1 MMVTLGTNFD
11 RPDFKRMLTDID
23 EGKINLVITKDLSRL
38 GRDYIETGMYVEKI
52 FPSKNIRYIA
62 VNDNVDTFDKRNSNN
77 DMTPFKA
84 VINDMYAKD
93 TSNKVRSTILTKAIS
108 GECIKAFLPYGYK
121 KDTSNKNKILVDENV
136 ANNVKMIFDL
146 YKSGYSKTEIAR
158 KLNELDIETPLKY
171 KQANSNYYN
180 PNFNATYKWNSTV
193 INKILRNQIYV
204 GDLVQMQYTKVNYKI
219 KKIVKVAKDEQVV
232 IQNNHEAVIDRN
244 TFNTVQE
251 MLNKKTN
258 EWNYSNRKKHL
269 LTGLVFCKCG
279 SRVTYNKNHGK
290 ISRCICSSYKKYGN
304 KFCSNIHLK
313 EAELIDMVASSLKK
327 NISKYLKF
335 KDLKYPPLQIKYNT
349 KQELEKLLKKKEE
362 INKTISNLYE
372 DKIECTISTETF
384 KVLIAKY
391 EKQQKQLDNEIAI
404 FSKIREKVREFNP
417 KELEETMKKLLEFD
431 TINEEN
437 KSLVFKLIDKII
449 IDNDKINISYKF
461 NKKIEL

>member
-1 MMVTLGTNFD
+1 MAILGTNFD

-23 EGKINLVITKDLSRL
+23 KGKINLVITKDLSRL

-93 TSNKVRSTILTKAIS
+93 TSNKVRSTILTKAIN

-121 KDTSNKNKILVDENV
+121 KDISNKNKILVDENV
-136 ANNVKMIFDL
+136 AKNVKTIFDL
-146 YKSGYSKTEIAR
+146 YKSGYSKTEIAK

-171 KQANSNYYN
+171 KQANTNYYN
-180 PNFNATYKWNSTV
+180 PNSNATYKWNSTV

-219 KKIVKVAKDEQVV
+219 EKIVKVAKDEQVV
-232 IQNNHEAVIDRN
+232 IQNNHEAIIDRN

-251 MLNKKTN
+251 MLDRKTN
-258 EWNYSNRKKHL
+258 EWNYSNRKKHI
-269 LTGLVFCKCG
+269 LTGIVFCKCG

-304 KFCSNIHLK
+304 KFCANIHLK
-313 EAELIDMVASSLKK
+313 EAELIDIVASSLKK
-327 NISKYLKF
+327 NIKDYLNF
-335 KDLKYPPLQIKYNT
+335 KDLKYPTLQIKDNT
-349 KQELEKLLKKKEE
+349 KQELAKLSKKKEE
-362 INKTISNLYE
+362 LNKTISSLYE
-372 DKIECTISTETF
+372 DKIEGTISIETF
-384 KVLIAKY
+384 KVLISKY
-391 EKQQKQLDNEIAI
+391 EKQQKQLDSEIAM
-404 FSKIREKVREFNP
+404 FSKTKENEQEFNP
-417 KELEETMKKLLEFD
+417 KELEETMAKLLEFD

-449 IDNDKINISYKF
+449 IDDNKINISYKF
-461 NKKIEL
+461 NNIEL

>member
-1 MMVTLGTNFD
+1 MKHGN
-11 RPDFKRMLTDID
+11 
-23 EGKINLVITKDLSRL
+23 
-38 GRDYIETGMYVEKI
+38 YIEKI
-52 FPSKNIRYIA
+52 FPSKNVRYIA

-93 TSNKVRSTILTKAIS
+93 TSNKVRSTILTKAIN

-121 KDTSNKNKILVDENV
+121 KDASNKNKILVDENV

-146 YKSGYSKTEIAR
+146 YKSGYSKTEIAK
-158 KLNELDIETPLKY
+158 KLNELEIETPLKY
-171 KQANSNYYN
+171 KQANTNYYN
-180 PNFNATYKWNSTV
+180 PNANVTYKWNSTV
-193 INKILRNQIYV
+193 INKILRNKIYI

-232 IQNNHEAVIDRN
+232 IQNNHEAIIDKN

-251 MLNKKTN
+251 MLDKKTN
-258 EWNYSNRKKHL
+258 EWNYSTRKKHL

-279 SRVTYNKNHGK
+279 SRITYNKNHGK
-290 ISRCICSSYKKYGN
+290 VSRCICSSYKKYGN
-304 KFCSNIHLK
+304 KFCASIHLK
-313 EAELIDMVASSLKK
+313 ESELIDIVSISLKK
-327 NISKYLKF
+327 NINEYLNF
-335 KDLKYPPLQIKYNT
+335 KDLKYPTLQVKDNS
-349 KQELEKLLKKKEE
+349 KQELAKLSKKKKE

-372 DKIECTISTETF
+372 DKMEGNISIETF

-391 EKQQKQLDNEIAI
+391 EKQQKQLNSEISLL
-404 FSKIREKVREFNP
+404 SKEKENVEEFNP
-417 KELEETMKKLLEFD
+417 KQLVETMKNLLEFD

-449 IDNDKINISYKF
+449 IDDDKINISYKF
-461 NKKIEL
+461 NNIEL

>member
-1 MMVTLGTNFD
+1 MVTLGTNFD

-23 EGKINLVITKDLSRL
+23 KGKINLVITKDLSRL

-93 TSNKVRSTILTKAIS
+93 TSNKVRSTILTKAIN

-121 KDTSNKNKILVDENV
+121 KDISNKNKILVDENV
-136 ANNVKMIFDL
+136 AKNVKTIFDL
-146 YKSGYSKTEIAR
+146 YKSGYSKTEIAK

-171 KQANSNYYN
+171 KQANTNYYN
-180 PNFNATYKWNSTV
+180 PNSNATYKWNSTV

-219 KKIVKVAKDEQVV
+219 EKIVKVAKDEQVV
-232 IQNNHEAVIDRN
+232 IQNNHEAIIDRN

-251 MLNKKTN
+251 MLDRKTN
-258 EWNYSNRKKHL
+258 EWNYSNRKKHI
-269 LTGLVFCKCG
+269 LTGIVFCKCG

-304 KFCSNIHLK
+304 KFCANIHLK
-313 EAELIDMVASSLKK
+313 EAELIDIVASSLKK
-327 NISKYLKF
+327 NIKDYLNF
-335 KDLKYPPLQIKYNT
+335 KDLKYPTLQIKDNT
-349 KQELEKLLKKKEE
+349 KQELAKLSKKKEE
-362 INKTISNLYE
+362 LNKTISSLYE
-372 DKIECTISTETF
+372 DKIEGTISIETF
-384 KVLIAKY
+384 KVLISKY
-391 EKQQKQLDNEIAI
+391 EKQQKQLDSEIAM
-404 FSKIREKVREFNP
+404 FSKTKENEQEFNP
-417 KELEETMKKLLEFD
+417 KELEETMAKLLEFD

-449 IDNDKINISYKF
+449 IDDNKINISYKF
-461 NKKIEL
+461 NNIEL

>member
-23 EGKINLVITKDLSRL
+23 KGKINLVITKDLSRL

-93 TSNKVRSTILTKAIS
+93 TSNKVRSTILTKAIN

-121 KDTSNKNKILVDENV
+121 KDISNKNKILVDENV
-136 ANNVKMIFDL
+136 AKNVKTIFDL
-146 YKSGYSKTEIAR
+146 YKSGYSKTEIAK

-171 KQANSNYYN
+171 KQANTNYYN
-180 PNFNATYKWNSTV
+180 PNSNATYKWNSTV

-219 KKIVKVAKDEQVV
+219 EKIVKVAKDEQVV
-232 IQNNHEAVIDRN
+232 IQNNHEAIIDRN

-251 MLNKKTN
+251 MLDRKTN
-258 EWNYSNRKKHL
+258 EWNYSNRKKHI
-269 LTGLVFCKCG
+269 LTGIVFCKCG

-304 KFCSNIHLK
+304 KFCANIHLK
-313 EAELIDMVASSLKK
+313 EAELIDIVASSLKK
-327 NISKYLKF
+327 NIKDYLNF
-335 KDLKYPPLQIKYNT
+335 KDLKYPTLQIKDNT
-349 KQELEKLLKKKEE
+349 KQELAKLSKKKEE
-362 INKTISNLYE
+362 LNKTISSLYE
-372 DKIECTISTETF
+372 DKIEGTISIETF
-384 KVLIAKY
+384 KVLISKY
-391 EKQQKQLDNEIAI
+391 EKQQKQLDSEIAM
-404 FSKIREKVREFNP
+404 FSKTKENEQEFNP
-417 KELEETMKKLLEFD
+417 KELEETMAKLLEFD

-449 IDNDKINISYKF
+449 IDDNKINISYKF
-461 NKKIEL
+461 NNIEL

>member
-1 MMVTLGTNFD
+1 MMDILGTNFD

-93 TSNKVRSTILTKAIS
+93 TSNKVRSTILIKAIN

-121 KDTSNKNKILVDENV
+121 KDVSNKNKILVDENV

-146 YKSGYSKTEIAR
+146 YKSGYSKTEIAK
-158 KLNELDIETPLKY
+158 KLNELDIEAPLKY
-171 KQANSNYYN
+171 KQANTNYYN
-180 PNFNATYKWNSTV
+180 PNSNATYKWNSTV

-219 KKIVKVAKDEQVV
+219 KKIVKVAKDEQIV
-232 IQNNHEAVIDRN
+232 IQNNHEAIIDRN
-244 TFNTVQE
+244 TFNTVQD
-251 MLNKKTN
+251 MLDKKTN
-258 EWNYSNRKKHL
+258 EWNYSTRNKHL

-313 EAELIDMVASSLKK
+313 EAELIEIVASSLKK
-327 NISKYLKF
+327 NIKEYLNF
-335 KDLKYPPLQIKYNT
+335 KDLKYPTLQVKDNT
-349 KQELEKLLKKKEE
+349 KQKLAKLSKKKAELNE
-362 INKTISNLYE
+362 AISSLYE
-372 DKIECTISTETF
+372 DKIEGTISIETF

-391 EKQQKQLDNEIAI
+391 EKQQKQLDNEIAL
-404 FSKIREKVREFNP
+404 FSKTKKNEQEFNP
-417 KELEETMKKLLEFD
+417 KELQKTMIKLLEFD

-437 KSLVFKLIDKII
+437 RSLVFKLIDKII
-449 IDNDKINISYKF
+449 IDDNKININYKF
-461 NKKIEL
+461 NNIEL